1 MTPVRVALSV
11 LDQSP
16 VASGSSPGDAVRE
29 TLALAQA
36 ADRLGYRRYWLA
48 EHHGSAALAGSAPEV
63 LVSRVATVT
72 SSIRVGAGGVL
83 LMHYSALKVA
93 ETFRMLHTLFPG
105 RIDLGIGRTAGTDD
119 PATAAALQQSP
130 TAGESDRFAGRVADV
145 VGFLHAS
152 LEEPHPFA
160 GVRAMPEGPGGP
172 EVWLLGSS
180 SPSAGYAA
188 ELGLRFCFAHFI
200 TPFAGPQVVASY
212 RRSFRPS
219 ALVPEPQASAAV
231 AVVCADTD
239 AEAERL
245 TSSQRLAR
253 VRPGGSDAGPIPS
266 VEEAQA
272 YPYTELQVAL
282 LAQDRP
288 RVIVGAPDR
297 ARDRMLRLAQRFGV
311 EELVVVTVC
320 HDPKARLRSYELLAE
335 AFGLESPATRPA
347 EGLYPP
353 TDAH

>member
-1 MTPVRVALSV
+1 MGVTLSV

-16 VASGSSPGDAVRE
+16 VPSGSSPADAVGE
-29 TLALAQA
+29 TLTLAREA
-36 ADRLGYRRYWLA
+36 ERLGYRRYWLA

-63 LVSRVATVT
+63 LVARVASAT

-83 LMHYSALKVA
+83 LTHYSPLKVA
-93 ETFRMLHTLFPG
+93 ETFRLLHALFPG

-119 PATAAALQQSP
+119 PATTAALQQSP
-130 TAGESDRFAGRVADV
+130 GRGEADRFADQVADV
-145 VGFLHAS
+145 VGFLHAT

-160 GVRAMPEGPGGP
+160 GVRAMPEGAGAP

-180 SPSAGYAA
+180 SPSAAYAA

-219 ALVPEPQASAAV
+219 AQLAEPKASVAV

-245 TSSQRLAR
+245 ASSYRLAR

-266 VEEAQA
+266 VDEAEA
-272 YPYTELQVAL
+272 YPYTELQLAL

-297 ARDRMLRLAQRFGV
+297 ARDRMLALAERFGV
-311 EELVVVTVC
+311 DELVVVTVC
-320 HDPKARLRSYELLAE
+320 HDPKARLRSYTLLAD
-335 AFGLESPATRPA
+335 AFGLGPGPRPA
-347 EGLYPP
+347 
-353 TDAH
+353 